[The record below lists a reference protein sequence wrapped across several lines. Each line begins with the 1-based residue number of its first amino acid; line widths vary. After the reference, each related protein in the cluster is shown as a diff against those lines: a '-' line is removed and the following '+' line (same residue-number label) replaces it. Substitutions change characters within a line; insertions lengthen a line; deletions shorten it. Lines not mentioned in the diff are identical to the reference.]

1 MLSTAHENGNIEG
14 NVCDIHSEFSD
25 TWRGRIFGLAH
36 PPEYSTGS
44 KGDQFWVIPFT
55 LSTTRN
61 IITCSSAKCARTL
74 EKTTR
79 QTRSSQEMP
88 GSPIGHL
95 QAICP
100 STASAVERSFK
111 TFTGDVFNSTTL
123 LASRQAWGHIAG
135 GRSVRLR
142 RDEEGVY
149 SCIELSTTQAALYRN
164 CYTIGE
170 ISRSRLMILEREKE
184 SHT

>member
-44 KGDQFWVIPFT
+44 KGERFRVIPFT
-55 LSTTRN
+55 VSTTRGV
-61 IITCSSAKCARTL
+61 ITCSSAKCARAL

-79 QTRSSQEMP
+79 QILGSQADP

-100 STASAVERSFK
+100 FTASAIERSFED
-111 TFTGDVFNSTTL
+111 FSGDDFSCTTL
-123 LASRQAWGHIAG
+123 LASRQAWGHIAS

-142 RDEEGVY
+142 RDAEGVF
-149 SCIELSTTQAALYRN
+149 SCIELSTTQAALYRD

-170 ISRSRLMILEREKE
+170 IPGSRLMILEREKE